1 MSSMTRTYS
10 NPDLAAALGKP
21 PAALL
26 HDVKGLLP
34 KPDRPGHR
42 RLSLAD
48 CAVVALYLEAKRVGL
63 AHYPARM
70 IFGSGFTGLMVAE
83 LLARAGAEAAPAA
96 FAKWLRENPWLIGA
110 AFEVEGDPDNLA
122 CAQFGISATPFLTP
136 DLPKTLAALR
146 GEGGLRGTVFATP
159 VAPALL
165 RLIPMI
171 EEAE

>member
-1 MSSMTRTYS
+1 VCTYS

-42 RLSLAD
+42 RMSLAD

-70 IFGSGFTGLMVAE
+70 IFGWSVVRKGVAGPSCSQ
-83 LLARAGAEAAPAA
+83 AY
-96 FAKWLRENPWLIGA
+96 
-110 AFEVEGDPDNLA
+110 
-122 CAQFGISATPFLTP
+122 
-136 DLPKTLAALR
+136 
-146 GEGGLRGTVFATP
+146 EGGESAHVF
-159 VAPALL
+159 
-165 RLIPMI
+165 
-171 EEAE
+171 